1 MAVCDICCIDLNK
14 ILKILDMHFSYNKK
28 LKKEKNYNTVRD
40 IHQVLKIW
48 KMRNL
53 TLKGKIV
60 SFDTIVIPKIVFQS
74 FMTTAQKYIVND
86 LEKIKKAF

>member
-1 MAVCDICCIDLNK
+1 
-14 ILKILDMHFSYNKK
+14 MHFSYNKK

-40 IHQVLKIW
+40 IQQVLKIW